1 MLSIPLMSFY
11 LDEEIFSGP
20 LLFSE
25 VALLNWFTE
34 SSRFGEGFI

>member
-1 MLSIPLMSFY
+1 MSFY

-25 VALLNWFTE
+25 VTE